1 MQRFTL
7 RAPLAANSPPLAYLL
22 ASTSAATV
30 GEEPN
35 NHLYAA

>member
-22 ASTSAATV
+22 ASTAATV
-30 GEEPN
+30 GDEPN
-35 NHLYAA
+35 NRLYTA